1 LRELVNRLQT
11 AFKTKNIAGEV
22 VLVDDGS
29 KDGAEAI
36 VDQPE
41 SEHPKVIAVPHGTN
55 RGMVA
60 GWRSG
65 LEVSHGDLVCLIDSD
80 LQNLPEDV
88 CRLYREINLN
98 GADIVQGFRSSVGR
112 LRDSRYFLS
121 KTLNFILN
129 TCFGMRLRGNKSSI
143 IILLRKVLVN
153 IFRHRVKYYYFQAL
167 IMISAAS
174 ALPATEGC

>member
-1 LRELVNRLQT
+1 
-11 AFKTKNIAGEV
+11 
-22 VLVDDGS
+22 
-29 KDGAEAI
+29 
-36 VDQPE
+36 
-41 SEHPKVIAVPHGTN
+41 
-55 RGMVA
+55 MVA
-60 GWRSG
+60 GLRSG
-65 LEVSHGDLVCLIDSD
+65 LEAFHGDFVCLIDSD

-88 CRLYREINLN
+88 CRLYREIYVN
-98 GADIVQGFRSSVGR
+98 GANIVQGHRSSVGR